1 MSACAAGQKNWIVAM
16 PFVSITRLRVRKW
29 RFLPA
34 FLVGAIRSALQ
45 AKSAAGAIRVA
56 ALADARRAFWTCT
69 VWDDEK
75 SMRAFLNSGSHGQ
88 VMPRL
93 LDWCDEAAVAH
104 WEQESSE
111 APSWRETHKRMR
123 CAGRRSR
130 VRFPSAAQEGFEI
143 PEPRTRAELKLK

>member
-1 MSACAAGQKNWIVAM
+1 M
-16 PFVSITRLRVRKW
+16 VSVTRLRVRKW

-75 SMRAFLNSGSHGQ
+75 SMRAFLNSGSHRR

-111 APSWRETHKRMR
+111 APSWREALVRMR
-123 CAGRRSR
+123 RVGRRSR
-130 VRFPSAAQEGFEI
+130 VRFPSAAQDQFDI
-143 PEPRTRAELKLK
+143 PEPRTGAELRVK